1 MSTRKT
7 TLQLMLL
14 FVFFNQFVLWIHGQT
29 TKAPPKKNTPT
40 ETRCGWFFNP
50 TPANIWFSDREA
62 EWVIGNQ
69 GGYQVDG
76 DWPWPNFGRRQWV
89 KTNGEY
95 GYGCACLR
103 VQVNRK
109 THEVLKIESV
119 QARPLSVC
127 RRDPALKK
135 WKFK

>member
-1 MSTRKT
+1 MQKIGLQIIIILIAFAAFDLLGYGQPKT
-7 TLQLMLL
+7 SKSK
-14 FVFFNQFVLWIHGQT
+14 
-29 TKAPPKKNTPT
+29 KANLV

-62 EWVIGNQ
+62 EWVIGVQ

-76 DWPWPNFGRRQWV
+76 DWPWPDFGRGQWV

-109 THEVLKIESV
+109 TREVIKIERA

-127 RRDPALKK
+127 RLDPALKK